1 MAILKAHIQAL
12 KAALDA
18 AEMAALDCTDETLKN
33 MWLVRWGDEW
43 VNQDSLMSDPFW
55 FMAFTKLDNHKMLER
70 HYLFE
75 QDQTVYKIK

>member
-1 MAILKAHIQAL
+1 MAILNAQIQAL

-18 AEMAALDCTDETLKN
+18 AEMAAIECTDETLKS

>member
-1 MAILKAHIQAL
+1 MAILNAQIQAL

-18 AEMAALDCTDETLKN
+18 AEMAAIECTDETLKS

-55 FMAFTKLDNHKMLER
+55 FMAFTKLDNRKMLER

>member
-18 AEMAALDCTDETLKN
+18 AEMAAIECTDETLKS

-55 FMAFTKLDNHKMLER
+55 FMAFTKLDNRKMLER

>member
-1 MAILKAHIQAL
+1 MAILNAQIQAL

-18 AEMAALDCTDETLKN
+18 AEMAAIECTDETLKS

-70 HYLFE
+70 HHLFE
-75 QDQTVYKIK
+75 RDQTVYKLK

>member
-18 AEMAALDCTDETLKN
+18 AEMAAQDCTNETLKN